1 MNTSF
6 KKKVKIDC
14 QHYENNSGV
23 KCKHN
28 KSKNFKKIKY
38 LFNNNAYVLQK
49 VNLHK
54 REDESNVKAK
64 DQISTAHALN
74 FEYVCI

>member
-1 MNTSF
+1 MKTIVVWNVNITNQRTS
-6 KKKVKIDC
+6 
-14 QHYENNSGV
+14 
-23 KCKHN
+23 
-28 KSKNFKKIKY
+28 KKITF

-49 VNLHK
+49 NNLHK

-74 FEYVCI
+74 FEYVCIYNQCMQNFMIFH

>member
-1 MNTSF
+1 MIVSIMKTIVVWNVNITNQRTS
-6 KKKVKIDC
+6 
-14 QHYENNSGV
+14 
-23 KCKHN
+23 
-28 KSKNFKKIKY
+28 KKITF

>member
-1 MNTSF
+1 MTF
-6 KKKVKIDC
+6 
-14 QHYENNSGV
+14 
-23 KCKHN
+23 
-28 KSKNFKKIKY
+28 

>member
-1 MNTSF
+1 MKTIVVWNVNITNQRTS
-6 KKKVKIDC
+6 
-14 QHYENNSGV
+14 
-23 KCKHN
+23 
-28 KSKNFKKIKY
+28 KKITF

-64 DQISTAHALN
+64 DQTNTAHALSTSWRAVV
-74 FEYVCI
+74 FEAIDKKVQ

>member
-1 MNTSF
+1 MKTIVVWNVNITNQRTS
-6 KKKVKIDC
+6 
-14 QHYENNSGV
+14 
-23 KCKHN
+23 
-28 KSKNFKKIKY
+28 KKIKY